1 MIRINLAP
9 TEARGGGGGVSLPGF
24 NNLGILFGILA
35 LLAIGAV
42 GYLWYGRF
50 AEETRLG
57 NVVRDSEIELQRLNT
72 QLGQGAHVKAQ
83 LAEVKGRVQLIEQLT
98 KDQDRPLRML
108 DTFADMVPKELWITS
123 MEDKG
128 SGLKIQGAAFTPAI
142 VSEFMANLKASG
154 RFTDIEIVI
163 SRRDLA
169 KPNNPVTFE
178 VTCRYQS

>member
-9 TEARGGGGGVSLPGF
+9 VEARRGGGTGLPSF
-24 NNLGILFGILA
+24 NLGILFGILI
-35 LLAIGAV
+35 LVAILGM

-50 AEETRLG
+50 AEETKLA
-57 NVVRDSEIELQRLNT
+57 NDVRTGEIELQRLKT
-72 QLGQGAHVKAQ
+72 QLGQGANVKAQ

-108 DTFADMVPKELWITS
+108 DNFADMVPKELWITS

-128 SGLKIQGAAFTPAI
+128 AGLKIQGSAFTREV

-154 RFTDIEIVI
+154 KFKDIEIVI
-163 SRRDLA
+163 SKQDLA
-169 KPNNPVTFE
+169 RTNSPVTFE
-178 VTCRYQS
+178 VTCRYES